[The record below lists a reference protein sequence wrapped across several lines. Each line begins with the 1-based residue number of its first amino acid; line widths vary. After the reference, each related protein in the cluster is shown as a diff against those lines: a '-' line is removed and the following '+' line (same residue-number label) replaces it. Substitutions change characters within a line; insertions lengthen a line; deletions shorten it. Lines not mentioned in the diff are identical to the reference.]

1 MSTPATDITYRMA
14 GRGDAEALSRFGRKT
29 FSATFAHLYK
39 PEDLNTYLNRVY
51 TPAAMLADM
60 VTPGTEFRV
69 AESDGRIIGFC
80 KIGAVTVPL
89 GKIPPRSIELRQ
101 LYVDHAFHGSGVAAT
116 LMAWAL
122 DRAHA
127 RDCENVYLSVY
138 AENHRAQKFYQRHG
152 FKVIREYKFMVGQQA
167 DDELI
172 MHLMIHHTLDTPR
185 KDQALPKLPSTA

>member
-1 MSTPATDITYRMA
+1 MSLPAPEITYRTA
-14 GRGDAEALSRFGRKT
+14 DRSDSEALAAFGRRT
-29 FSATFAHLYK
+29 FTATFAHLYK

-60 VTPGTEFRV
+60 AIPGTEFRL
-69 AESDGRIIGFC
+69 AERGRQIIGFC

-89 GKIPPRSIELRQ
+89 RTIPPRSIELRQ
-101 LYVDHAFHGSGVAAT
+101 LYVDHAFHGTGVAAT

-127 RDCENVYLSVY
+127 RGCEHVFLSVY
-138 AENHRAQKFYQRHG
+138 SENYRAQRFYHRHG
-152 FKVIREYKFMVGQQA
+152 FVVIGDYKFMVGKQA

-172 MHLMIHHTLDTPR
+172 MHLMIRHTLDTPR
-185 KDQALPKLPSTA
+185 KDPA